1 MRRTGVF
8 SQYLRAGQRTLD
20 RGLGLGEKSVLG
32 YLAAGEVALLIMF
45 AKRAGVITDAESGI
59 P

>member
-8 SQYLRAGQRTLD
+8 SQYLRSAHRSPAN
-20 RGLGLGEKSVLG
+20 GLGLDKSVLG

-45 AKRAGVITDAESGI
+45 AKRAGVITDAK
-59 P
+59 